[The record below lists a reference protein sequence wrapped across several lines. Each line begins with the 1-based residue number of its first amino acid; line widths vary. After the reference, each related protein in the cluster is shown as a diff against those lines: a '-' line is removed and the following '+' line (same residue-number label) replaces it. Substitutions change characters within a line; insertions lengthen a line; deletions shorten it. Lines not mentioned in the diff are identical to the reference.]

1 MGFVNKVMLMG
12 NLTRDPE
19 LRQLPSGS
27 AVCDFTIAT
36 NRVYKT
42 AGGEEKQ
49 ESVFA
54 DCTAFGR
61 TGEVIAEYCKQGR
74 PLFVEGRLHYETWED
89 KAGNR
94 RSKLSVIV
102 ENFQFVGSREGSEA
116 GQRELPLKAEPKR
129 APEKAEA
136 RVSNEARG
144 AARRAGAE
152 RFEKGQRPAE
162 SPRKGTKAAAAKSV
176 ETAEDDSV
184 EDADLPW

>member
-42 AGGEEKQ
+42 AAGEEKQ
-49 ESVFA
+49 ETVFA

-61 TGEVIAEYCKQGR
+61 TGEVIAEYCVQGR

-102 ENFQFVGSREGSEA
+102 ESFQFVGSREGGEA
-116 GQRELPLKAEPKR
+116 AQRSLPLKAEPKR
-129 APEKAEA
+129 VAEKSEA
-136 RVSNEARG
+136 ARGENRG
-144 AARRAGAE
+144 AARRAGAD

-162 SPRKGTKAAAAKSV
+162 AGRKAVRQAAAKSA
-176 ETAEDDSV
+176 ETADDENV
-184 EDADLPW
+184 EDADLPF